1 MNLRIQ
7 LCPFTVKALQRR
19 LQCAYSPGDKRL
31 IRRIAVLLETLQ
43 GRQPIADLLAAQ
55 M

>member
-19 LQCAYSPGDKRL
+19 LQCAYSTGDKRL
-31 IRRIAVLLETLQ
+31 IRRTRYCSKPCRSVN
-43 GRQPIADLLAAQ
+43 P
-55 M
+55 